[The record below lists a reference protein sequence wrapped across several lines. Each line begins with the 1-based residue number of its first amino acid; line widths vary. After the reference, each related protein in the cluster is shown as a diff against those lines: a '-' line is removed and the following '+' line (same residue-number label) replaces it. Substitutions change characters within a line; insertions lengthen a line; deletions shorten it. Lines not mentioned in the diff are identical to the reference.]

1 MDQFYDKGE
10 AMRTVDSLTDE
21 RVAKDKQHLA
31 GIHKD
36 KKALQSMHIVYK
48 ENAQVW
54 RLAKG
59 EQEMVFTIT
68 GAIVTMDLPPIIK
81 ETLGM
86 RDKLKFL
93 SQSIMLTGCGSDR
106 FKQVVVNLKEMW
118 DRGEREF
125 RQGQLMEWAPAQVQG
140 FNVIELSNRYFQRR
154 TSASTQGD
162 GICISRDMDPNGILR
177 RLAGDRLEHME
188 DNEVKYFRGIAGEKK
203 RYLETKPQA
212 FRIGDIVEVQC
223 SIVFVVCRGSDM
235 KMKLILQA
243 LALVNC
249 DHTMNT
255 DKERK
260 KGDEGRGFIGASKR
274 MKRKVGFEYL
284 DSEEEMGEERSVKH
298 QQQANVER
306 EDMHTDM

>member
-1 MDQFYDKGE
+1 MDQFYNKGE

-36 KKALQSMHIVYK
+36 EKALQSMHITYE

-59 EQEMVFTIT
+59 EQEMVFTVT
-68 GAIVTMDLPPIIK
+68 GAIATMDLPPVVK
-81 ETLGM
+81 ETLNLTRHVQRNEGQTEVPQP
-86 RDKLKFL
+86 KF
-93 SQSIMLTGCGSDR
+93 IA
-106 FKQVVVNLKEMW
+106 NLKEMQ

-140 FNVIELSNRYFQRR
+140 FNAIKLLNR
-154 TSASTQGD
+154 
-162 GICISRDMDPNGILR
+162 LV
-177 RLAGDRLEHME
+177 GDRLEHTE

-203 RYLETKPQA
+203 SSAEAATL
-212 FRIGDIVEVQC
+212 
-223 SIVFVVCRGSDM
+223 
-235 KMKLILQA
+235 KMKLILRA

-249 DHTMNT
+249 DHTMNA

-260 KGDEGRGFIGASKR
+260 KGDEGRGFISASKR
-274 MKRKVGFEYL
+274 MKRKVGFEYS
-284 DSEEEMGEERSVKH
+284 DSEEEMGEERSVKR
-298 QQQANVER
+298 QQQANIER
-306 EDMHTDM
+306 EDMHTDTVIYSHDNRERAQAAKSANTKRQFSNQGKGRYKSEGNGCMNRKVPMISVKELR